1 MPLRGLHFVTYLK
14 EIIMALPN
22 GAGGYQLGD
31 GNLLEAQL
39 GVQTIPTTLTADTT
53 LTAAQVAVGLV
64 VCTKATDATL
74 TVTLPTAALL
84 DAGIPSAKVGSS
96 FELTI
101 CNNGNAGAS
110 STVPVTTGTGIT
122 VFGSVTIARFGA
134 HTYRFVKTGDAAY
147 SAFLK

>member
-1 MPLRGLHFVTYLK
+1 
-14 EIIMALPN
+14 MALPN
-22 GAGGYQLGD
+22 GAGGQQLGD
-31 GNLLEAQL
+31 GNLLEAVM

-64 VCTKATDATL
+64 VCKKASDATL

-84 DAGIPSAKVGSS
+84 DASVPSAKVGSS
-96 FELTI
+96 FNLTI
-101 CNNGNAGAS
+101 CNDNNSGSS

-122 VFGSVTIARFGA
+122 VFGSVTVGRHGA

-147 SAFLK
+147 SAFLT

>member
-1 MPLRGLHFVTYLK
+1 
-14 EIIMALPN
+14 MALPN
-22 GAGGYQLGD
+22 GAGGQQLGD
-31 GNLLEAQL
+31 GNLLEAVM
-39 GVQTIPTTLTADTT
+39 GVQTIPATLTADTT
-53 LTAAQVAVGLV
+53 LTADQVAVGLV
-64 VCTKATDATL
+64 VCKKASDATL

-84 DAGIPSAKVGSS
+84 DAAITSAKVGSS

-101 CNNGNAGAS
+101 CNDNNSGAS

-122 VFGSVTIARFGA
+122 IFGSVTVGRHGA

>member
-1 MPLRGLHFVTYLK
+1 
-14 EIIMALPN
+14 MAIPN
-22 GAGGYQLGD
+22 GAGGQQLGD
-31 GNLLEAQL
+31 GNLIEAVM
-39 GVQTIPTTLTADTT
+39 GVQTIPTTLTGDTT

-64 VCTKATDATL
+64 VCKKASDATL

-84 DAGIPSAKVGSS
+84 DASVPSAKVGSS

-101 CNNGNAGAS
+101 CNDNNSGAS

-122 VFGSVTIARFGA
+122 VFGSVTIARHGA

>member
-1 MPLRGLHFVTYLK
+1 
-14 EIIMALPN
+14 MAFPN

-31 GNLLEAQL
+31 GNLTEALL

-64 VCTKATDATL
+64 VCKKASDATL

-84 DAGIPSAKVGSS
+84 DAAITSAKVGSS

-101 CNNGNAGAS
+101 CNNNDSGTS

-122 VFGSVTIARFGA
+122 IFGSVTVPRFGA
-134 HTYRFVKTGDAAY
+134 YTYRFVKTGDAAY

>member
-1 MPLRGLHFVTYLK
+1 
-14 EIIMALPN
+14 MAIPN

-31 GNLLEAQL
+31 GNLTEAVM
-39 GVQTIPTTLTADTT
+39 GVQTIPTTLTGDTT

-64 VCTKATDATL
+64 VCKKASDATL

-84 DAGIPSAKVGSS
+84 DAAIPSAKVGSS

-101 CNNGNAGAS
+101 CNDNNTGSS
-110 STVPVTTGTGIT
+110 STVPITTGTGIT
-122 VFGSVTIARFGA
+122 IFGSVTVPRFGA

>member
-1 MPLRGLHFVTYLK
+1 
-14 EIIMALPN
+14 MALPN
-22 GAGGYQLGD
+22 GAGGYQVGD
-31 GNLLEAQL
+31 GNLNEAVM
-39 GVQTIPTTLTADTT
+39 GVQTISATLTGDTT

-64 VCTKATDATL
+64 VCQKASDATL

-84 DAGIPSAKVGSS
+84 DAAVLSAKVGSA

-101 CNNGNAGAS
+101 CNDNNTGAS

-122 VFGSVTIARFGA
+122 IVGSVTVPRHGA
-134 HTYRFVKTGDAAY
+134 YTYRFVKTGDNAF

>member
-1 MPLRGLHFVTYLK
+1 
-14 EIIMALPN
+14 MALPN
-22 GAGGYQLGD
+22 GAGGQQLGD
-31 GNLLEAQL
+31 GNLLEAVM

-64 VCTKATDATL
+64 VCKKASDATL

-84 DAGIPSAKVGSS
+84 DAAISSAKVGSS

-101 CNNGNAGAS
+101 CNDNNSGAS

-122 VFGSVTIARFGA
+122 VFGSVTIARHGA

>member
-1 MPLRGLHFVTYLK
+1 
-14 EIIMALPN
+14 MALPN
-22 GAGGYQLGD
+22 GAGGQQLGD
-31 GNLLEAQL
+31 GNLLEAVM

-64 VCTKATDATL
+64 VCKKASDATL

-84 DAGIPSAKVGSS
+84 DAAITSAKVGSS

-101 CNNGNAGAS
+101 CNDNNSGAS

-122 VFGSVTIARFGA
+122 VFGSVTIARHGA
-134 HTYRFVKTGDAAY
+134 HTYRFVRTGDAAY

>member
-122 VFGSVTIARFGA
+122 VFGSVTVPRFGA

>member
-1 MPLRGLHFVTYLK
+1 
-14 EIIMALPN
+14 MALPN
-22 GAGGYQLGD
+22 GAGGQQLGD
-31 GNLLEAQL
+31 GNLLEAVM

-64 VCTKATDATL
+64 VCKKASDATL

-84 DAGIPSAKVGSS
+84 DAAITSAKVGSS

-101 CNNGNAGAS
+101 CNDNNSGAS

-122 VFGSVTIARFGA
+122 VFGSVTVGRHGA

>member
-1 MPLRGLHFVTYLK
+1 
-14 EIIMALPN
+14 MAFPN

-31 GNLLEAQL
+31 GNLTEALL

-64 VCTKATDATL
+64 VCKKASDATL

-84 DAGIPSAKVGSS
+84 DAAITSAKVGSS
-96 FELTI
+96 FDLII
-101 CNNGNAGAS
+101 CNNNDSGTS
-110 STVPVTTGTGIT
+110 STVPITTGTGIT
-122 VFGSVTIARFGA
+122 IFGSVTVPRFGA
-134 HTYRFVKTGDAAY
+134 YTYRFVKTGDAAY

>member
-1 MPLRGLHFVTYLK
+1 
-14 EIIMALPN
+14 MALPN
-22 GAGGYQLGD
+22 GAGGQQLGD
-31 GNLLEAQL
+31 GNLIEAVM
-39 GVQTIPTTLTADTT
+39 GVQTIPATLTADTT

-64 VCTKATDATL
+64 VCKKASDATL

-84 DAGIPSAKVGSS
+84 DAAITSAKVGSS

-101 CNNGNAGAS
+101 CNDNNSGAS

-122 VFGSVTIARFGA
+122 VFGSVTVGRHGA

-147 SAFLK
+147 SAFLM